1 MNTDIAKKLYGDKII
16 INAELH
22 TKDHSKMN
30 QVWSLHDLY
39 WFKEGIPIGYFMEL
53 SLKTKI
59 KTKNYNCYEN
69 NDMKQTKC
77 LDDFYMNKLNCTFP
91 WIKSKDE
98 SRQKCGSQHY
108 IKDLVD
114 LIDDVVKGE

>member
-1 MNTDIAKKLYGDKII
+1 
-16 INAELH
+16 
-22 TKDHSKMN
+22 MN
-30 QVWSLHDLY
+30 QGWTYHDL
-39 WFKEGIPIGYFMEL
+39 FEL
-53 SLKTKI
+53 KVWKLEIYYVESSIRRKI

-69 NDMKQTKC
+69 NDMKQKKC

-91 WIKSKDE
+91 WLKSKDE